1 LKIAPTDWLLFSVMV
16 QDVTGLPATGA
27 QLDVKPPKSAGT
39 GETVIVTTVP
49 REK

>member
-1 LKIAPTDWLLFSVMV
+1 LKIAPTDWLLLSVMV

-27 QLDVKPPKSAGT
+27 QFDVKPPKLEGT
-39 GETVIVTTVP
+39 GETVMVTVVP